1 MNGFPEIG
9 MKVSSIVK
17 DIPSTLL
24 SGNNDEIFKD
34 VAERELKVQIIVGLE
49 LSGGDVRGSN
59 KEFGMTVARLYLPTV
74 RETSEDTAGD
84 ADTWDCR
91 FQAC

>member
-9 MKVSSIVK
+9 IKVSSIVK

-49 LSGGDVRGSN
+49 LSSSDVCGSN
-59 KEFGMTVARLYLPTV
+59 NFM
-74 RETSEDTAGD
+74 
-84 ADTWDCR
+84 
-91 FQAC
+91 